1 MQVLVETSNRGRPQ
15 CYIFLHFFFTCIQS
29 IFQKKNLIQP
39 HQKKS
44 SSIFFFSSSFNSFIQ
59 STKIVCFSNF
69 FSYFDSTNVEEKTQ
83 CICRFPEFFKSLI
96 LVYVFILTN
105 LCWNDKKFYKINRL
119 WRCCVLFLLNIRF
132 FFYRKNVK

>member
-1 MQVLVETSNRGRPQ
+1 VL
-15 CYIFLHFFFTCIQS
+15 YFLTFFFHMHS
-29 IFQKKNLIQP
+29 KHFPKKNSYP
-39 HQKKS
+39 TTSKK
-44 SSIFFFSSSFNSFIQ
+44 IKQHLFFSSSFNSFIQ

-105 LCWNDKKFYKINRL
+105 LCWNNKKFYKINRL